1 MTPLTFF
8 LLFLGLWS
16 SIHLIHRF
24 YPTAHRSRD
33 ILPTSLTTRQRKST
47 TVTLAGPYLRIEST
61 AFNASHE
68 TLVQWLC
75 RSRNARARTILR
87 VVFDSGIVISL
98 LGMMVA
104 LALLAWTFVQLAH
117 RSAAGLVLQSTD
129 IYPHAK
135 RAFDD
140 NYNYVPPKLA
150 ARAAPDIPVQL
161 LVCASH
167 SIWSLP
173 SCLRPVSATTCSCI
187 NSDPRNHPSA
197 LAFPSTHMRAVL
209 FASHT

>member
-1 MTPLTFF
+1 MTPLTFC
-8 LLFLGLWS
+8 LVFLGLWS

-33 ILPTSLTTRQRKST
+33 ILPTSLSTRQRKST

-61 AFNASHE
+61 AFNASHD
-68 TLVQWLC
+68 TLVQWFC
-75 RSRNARARTILR
+75 RNRNARARTMLR

-117 RSAAGLVLQSTD
+117 RSVAGLVLQSTD

-140 NYNYVPPKLA
+140 NYVPPTLA

-173 SCLRPVSATTCSCI
+173 SCLWPVFATTRSRI
-187 NSDPRNHPSA
+187 HSDPRNHPSA
-197 LAFPSTHMRAVL
+197 LTFPSTHMRAVL
-209 FASHT
+209 FASYT

>member
-104 LALLAWTFVQLAH
+104 LALLAWTFVPTPRLRYDMLTH
-117 RSAAGLVLQSTD
+117 RFRSQESPFRSRISLYS
-129 IYPHAK
+129 Y
-135 RAFDD
+135 
-140 NYNYVPPKLA
+140 
-150 ARAAPDIPVQL
+150 ARCSFRKPYMQQGTR
-161 LVCASH
+161 
-167 SIWSLP
+167 SLP
-173 SCLRPVSATTCSCI
+173 RCS
-187 NSDPRNHPSA
+187 SRQTYH
-197 LAFPSTHMRAVL
+197 L
-209 FASHT
+209 

>member
-1 MTPLTFF
+1 MTPLSFF

-16 SIHLIHRF
+16 SIHLVHRL
-24 YPTAHRSRD
+24 YPTTHRSRD
-33 ILPTSLTTRQRKST
+33 ILPTSLTTRQRKSM

-75 RSRNARARTILR
+75 QNRNARARTMLR

-117 RSAAGLVLQSTD
+117 RSAAGLVLQSTN

-140 NYNYVPPKLA
+140 NHNYVPPKLV

-161 LVCASH
+161 LVCAS
-167 SIWSLP
+167 L
-173 SCLRPVSATTCSCI
+173 CATTCSRI

-209 FASHT
+209 FASYT